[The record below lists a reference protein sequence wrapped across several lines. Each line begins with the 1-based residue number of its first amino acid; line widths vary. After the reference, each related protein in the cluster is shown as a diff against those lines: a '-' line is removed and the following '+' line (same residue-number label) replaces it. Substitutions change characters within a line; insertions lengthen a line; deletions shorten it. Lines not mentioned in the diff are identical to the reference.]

1 VNDPR
6 NAKSLSAERQVQD
19 RVATAH
25 VRAARSIQKTK
36 SEFTSLKR
44 KRWAFENTYL
54 SMPFACA
61 SGLSQ
66 ATSPASF
73 AFSRPIDLAL

>member
-1 VNDPR
+1 MIRATR
-6 NAKSLSAERQVQD
+6 NPFPLNREFKTGPQLRTSAP
-19 RVATAH
+19 
-25 VRAARSIQKTK
+25 ARSIQKTK

-66 ATSPASF
+66 ATSPVSF
-73 AFSRPIDLAL
+73 TFSTPFDLVL